1 MPTVERTF
9 NVTPPPAQVIDY
21 LKDFANAEEWDPGT
35 EKCTRIGSGPVD
47 VGASWSN
54 TSKIAGV
61 EAHLTYTLHEL
72 TNRSVVFVGTNDSS
86 TTTDRITVDPSS
98 SGSVITYRADLE
110 MQGFAK
116 VLTPAMKLV
125 FEKLAN
131 DTEKQMIKVLD
142 GLLTKE
148 QK

>member
-9 NVTPPPAQVIDY
+9 HVTPPPAQVIDY

-35 EKCTRIGSGPVD
+35 QKCTRIGSGPVD

-61 EAHLTYTLHEL
+61 EARLTYTLREL
-72 TNRSVVFVGTNDSS
+72 TDRTVVFVGTNDSS

-131 DTEKQMIKVLD
+131 DTEKQMTSVLD